1 MILCGESGRDP
12 VANQRETMTGT
23 GRQAAASK
31 AGSDD
36 TMAGVLGA
44 AVIDAWAELPR
55 EIQEMLFERAVA
67 NGHGDALRHDLALFL
82 HERHPRTA
90 EH

>member
-1 MILCGESGRDP
+1 
-12 VANQRETMTGT
+12 VANERKTTTAMSGERLSGQTMGNATT
-23 GRQAAASK
+23 
-31 AGSDD
+31 SDD
-36 TMAGVLGA
+36 AMAKVLGA